1 MQKLS
6 QKLDMDDLAVEAIE
20 LGRQVADRARSVCLG
35 DNAKDVAFVSRCLSL
50 LIVTEN

>member
-20 LGRQVADRARSVCLG
+20 LGRQVADRARSVYLCKTRSNIGPRKRLRF
-35 DNAKDVAFVSRCLSL
+35 AVVA
-50 LIVTEN
+50 E